1 MNRVEKT
8 TLQLRAVSVLRR
20 LKSRRTYDELAAE
33 TGLSANDLNRYVNGH
48 VLPGVERAR
57 EIVEDLGRETLA
69 AEIESRIERD
79 EDGYVDNTAVVFDQS
94 LLDLVAGVAAET
106 FGFERPDVVLTAAT
120 DGITIAGA
128 MARHFDVPVAY
139 AKKSRETGVS
149 EFVEARQRLTPGIEI
164 TYSLPASA
172 IDAGDDVLLVDDFVR
187 SGNTQQLLLE
197 LVDRVGASVTGVCTL
212 IAVGEDGLD
221 AVRNAVEA
229 PVVAFTT
236 LPDTDTPERYPR
248 S

>member
-1 MNRVEKT
+1 MKRLEKT

-20 LKSRRTYDELAAE
+20 LKSRRTYDELADV
-33 TGLSANDLNRYVNGH
+33 TGLSASDLNRYVNGH

-57 EIVEDLGRETLA
+57 EIVDDLGRETLA
-69 AEIESRIERD
+69 AEIESRIDRD
-79 EDGYVDNTAVVFDQS
+79 EEGYVDNTAVVFDQS

-106 FGFERPDVVLTAAT
+106 FELERPDVVLTAAT

-172 IDAGDDVLLVDDFVR
+172 LEDGDDVLLVDDFVR
-187 SGNTQQLLLE
+187 SGNTQALLLE
-197 LVDRVGASVTGVCTL
+197 LADRAGATVSGVFTL
-212 IAVGEDGLD
+212 IAVGEDGL
-221 AVRNAVEA
+221 ASVRQSTDA

-236 LPDTDTPERYPR
+236 LSDAGEPEGYPR
-248 S
+248 T

>member
-8 TLQLRAVSVLRR
+8 SLQLRAVSVLRR
-20 LKSRRTYDELAAE
+20 LKANRTYDELAAE

-57 EIVEDLGRETLA
+57 EIVADLGRETLA
-69 AEIESRIERD
+69 REIESRIDRD
-79 EDGYVDNTAVVFDQS
+79 AEGYVDNTEVVFDQS
-94 LLDLVAGVAAET
+94 LLDLVASVAAER
-106 FGFERPDVVLTAAT
+106 FGFERPDAVLTAAT
-120 DGITIAGA
+120 DGITLAGA
-128 MARHFDVPVAY
+128 MARHFDVPLAY

-172 IDAGDDVLLVDDFVR
+172 LDAGDDVLVVDDFVR
-187 SGNTQQLLLE
+187 SGSTQQLLLE
-197 LVDRVGASVTGVCTL
+197 LAEGADATVVGAFTL
-212 IAVGEDGLD
+212 IAVGEGGLD
-221 AVRNAVEA
+221 RVRDATGA

-236 LPDTDTPERYPR
+236 LPESSDLEIYPR